1 MSRPLRWL
9 LSALVAAFLLLFLG
23 LPMLSVVLVG
33 FTGEPVDL
41 LGFLARGDLSGL
53 LARLADQADWRYYAG
68 FFETRR
74 YYRGFLNAVG
84 AAPLAAVLAWGLAR
98 GLLGAWGLLVG
109 PVPPRWRRRAGLPL
123 MSLAFGVVVLA
134 GVSWRFLV
142 PAEAQSAHWM
152 YHLAPSRSWDGRL
165 WQILGFSTLVTLSG
179 TFLGG
184 IMAWSVA
191 RTAMPA
197 RHLVRWMCILPL
209 ALPPFLGALAFR
221 NLLGE
226 GGILTRFLEALGLGT
241 PFEGQSV
248 LAAGIVQTFLFFPFV
263 VLTTAAALDRMDASL
278 SEAARVTGAPPGFS
292 LWTVHL
298 PMLMPG
304 LTAGAFL
311 VFIRSFGDFAVL
323 SLLMPIGRPILV
335 VEAYRDLAGSTDW
348 GGASMLSTLMVLT
361 ILAVLATQK
370 SFVEGGGFETVTAR
384 GTGGGE
390 LVRTPWICRLC
401 LAACTAIL
409 SVPVLFVA
417 ATLLVSLSARWGVET
432 LPTAYT
438 LSRYEGI
445 LSRLL
450 TADSPLLNSFALVLP
465 ALLLAVVLALG
476 IAWTLARSRHWS
488 RHLLDFATVLPFVIP
503 GVAFAVALIGI
514 FNGPPLALH
523 LTATLVLCAYVVTR
537 MPFAV
542 RSTLASL
549 QQLGPSLEEGSRTLG
564 ATGSLTLARVT
575 IPLIL
580 PGLTAGAIMVF
591 ISAMQDVA
599 ITLMTC
605 PPRWYPASIFV
616 FQRIQEGDVF
626 EASAYG
632 MVLLGLILVPYALV
646 WRLGGVRT
654 GL

>member
-1 MSRPLRWL
+1 M
-9 LSALVAAFLLLFLG
+9 A
-23 LPMLSVVLVG
+23 
-33 FTGEPVDL
+33 
-41 LGFLARGDLSGL
+41 
-53 LARLADQADWRYYAG
+53 
-68 FFETRR
+68 
-74 YYRGFLNAVG
+74 
-84 AAPLAAVLAWGLAR
+84 
-98 GLLGAWGLLVG
+98 
-109 PVPPRWRRRAGLPL
+109 
-123 MSLAFGVVVLA
+123 LAFGVVLLA
-134 GVSWRFLV
+134 GVSWRLLV
-142 PAEAQSAHWM
+142 PAEAQQAHWM
-152 YHLAPSRSWDGRL
+152 YHIAPGRSWDGRL
-165 WQILGFSTLVTLSG
+165 WQVLGFSPLVTLAA
-179 TFLGG
+179 TLLGG
-184 IMAWSVA
+184 IMAWSVV
-191 RTAMPA
+191 RTAMPG
-197 RHLVRWMCILPL
+197 RNLVRWLCILPL

-226 GGILTRFLEALGLGT
+226 GGLLTRILEAMGLGS

-248 LAAGIVQTFLFFPFV
+248 LAAGIVQAFLFFPFV
-263 VLTTAAALDRMDASL
+263 VLTTAAALERMDPSL
-278 SEAARVTGAPPGFS
+278 GEAAEVTGARPGFS

-304 LTAGAFL
+304 LSAGAFL

-335 VEAYRDLAGSTDW
+335 VEAYRDLSGSTDW
-348 GGASMLSTLMVLT
+348 GGASMLSTVMVLT
-361 ILAVLATQK
+361 ILAVLALQK
-370 SFVEGGGFETVTAR
+370 SFVEDGGFETVTGRAA
-384 GTGGGE
+384 GEGE
-390 LVRTPWICRLC
+390 LVRTPWVCRAC
-401 LAACTAIL
+401 LAVCAAIL
-409 SVPVLFVA
+409 SVPILFVA

-438 LSRYEGI
+438 LSRYGEI
-445 LSRLL
+445 LRRLVA
-450 TADSPLLNSFALVLP
+450 ADSPLVNSFALVLP
-465 ALLLAVVLALG
+465 ALGLALVLALAV
-476 IAWTLARSRHWS
+476 AWTLARSRHWT
-488 RHLLDFATVLPFVIP
+488 RNLLDFATVLPFVVP

-537 MPFAV
+537 MPYAV
-542 RSTLASL
+542 RSILASL
-549 QQLGPSLEEGSRTLG
+549 QQVGPSLEEGSKTLG
-564 ATGSLTLARVT
+564 ATSSLTMARVT

-599 ITLMTC
+599 ITLMVC

-626 EASAYG
+626 DASAYG